1 MFPNISLLFFYG
13 KRFTISYSI
22 ASCKLKNTIR
32 GGEFARKKPLPFR
45 VGADILLLLIVLF
58 GQELIFPFQY
68 AANQLRSTLNI
79 KFIIDIFYII
89 LDRVFTNMKF
99 RRNHLTCFSLKQQ
112 LSNLIFPF

>member
-68 AANQLRSTLNI
+68 LANQLRSTLNI
-79 KFIIDIFYII
+79 KFIIDIYII
-89 LDRVFTNMKF
+89 LDRVFTNIVPH
-99 RRNHLTCFSLKQQ
+99 NHPTCFP
-112 LSNLIFPF
+112 SNSGLVT